1 MIHSVD
7 APTDLLIMACHITGV
22 YDVNRNMTLEPDD
35 YSLIQSW
42 VESVTSAKLKGII
55 FHNNLSKETCE
66 TYANEFISFIEIE
79 YKAEFNP
86 NVFRYFVYRDYL
98 KKHATQI
105 RAVFVTDVSDVVLL
119 NNPFKDS
126 MFINQT
132 DTIFCGDEDKAL
144 DNEWMHDHSAHLRE
158 QISDYADYEN
168 RFGQETLLNCGII
181 GGNMPIFFSF
191 LEKLCNIHAR
201 YNLLNK
207 TAFTGDMGAFN
218 YLARTQ
224 FTDQIVSGAPINTV
238 FKLYQTDRS
247 DCWFRHK

>member
-22 YDVNRNMTLEPDD
+22 YDVNRNVTLEPDD
-35 YSLIQSW
+35 YTLVQSW
-42 VESVTSAKLKGII
+42 AESVTSAKLKGII
-55 FHNNLSKETCE
+55 FHNNLSKETCD

-79 YKAEFNP
+79 YNAAFNP

-98 KKHATQI
+98 IEHATRI

-119 NNPFKDS
+119 NNPIEDS
-126 MFINQT
+126 IFINQPNA
-132 DTIFCGDEDKAL
+132 IFCGDEDKTL
-144 DNEWMHDHSAHLRE
+144 DNEWMQDHSTHLRE
-158 QISDYADYEN
+158 QITDYADYEN
-168 RFGQETLLNCGII
+168 RFGQESLLNCGIF
-181 GGNMPIFFSF
+181 GGNMPIFFPF
-191 LEKLCNIHAR
+191 LEKLCGIHAR
-201 YNLLNK
+201 YNSLNK

-224 FTDQIVSGAPINTV
+224 FADQIVSGAPINTV